1 MNFEKEVDP
10 YNVDTLLTLS
20 EYCTFQNRFLAEAN
34 EELDTKME
42 EIAEEIATEALD
54 GRKYNIYSDKE
65 KAIFY
70 ALGYQKNY
78 NNNNGLPSF
87 FFFFEGG
94 YSFDMR
100 QNAQDDY
107 RYFVDEASKSIKIA
121 YREWA
126 INIKKK

>member
-70 ALGYQKNY
+70 ALGYQKTTTTTMDFR
-78 NNNNGLPSF
+78 PF
-87 FFFFEGG
+87 FFFSKE
-94 YSFDMR
+94 DILLICVKMLR
-100 QNAQDDY
+100 TITDTLLMK
-107 RYFVDEASKSIKIA
+107 RPRASK
-121 YREWA
+121 
-126 INIKKK
+126 